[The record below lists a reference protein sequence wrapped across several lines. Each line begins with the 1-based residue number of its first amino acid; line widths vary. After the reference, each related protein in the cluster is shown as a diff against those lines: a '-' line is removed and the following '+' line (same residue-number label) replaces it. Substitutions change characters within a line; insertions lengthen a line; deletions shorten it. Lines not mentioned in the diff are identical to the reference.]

1 MFTKTGWIYTRIW
14 LFVQD
19 IENDVYYEYV
29 FFIRWC
35 IFYKV
40 IILLRFRICRM
51 GSRGYYLFTALKHS
65 LRRVQIRFDGSD
77 WGWMVVHTIWFYIS
91 DAVCLFWKGGEWNGS
106 AQTRD
111 DWLFNVNNIFKAS
124 KDIVD
129 FFSSCRIEVEQV
141 LFAFDFSD
149 WQIRSVVGKPFW
161 RYSHDPILKSEQNRI
176 CQIESCQN
184 SGLS

>member
-29 FFIRWC
+29 SFIRWC

-77 WGWMVVHTIWFYIS
+77 WGWMVVHTIGFCIS
-91 DAVCLFWKGGEWNGS
+91 DAVCLLWKGGEWNGS
-106 AQTRD
+106 AQTLYKKVGVLPIRIVKS
-111 DWLFNVNNIFKAS
+111 NVSSVGPVSLWRKANARN
-124 KDIVD
+124 V
-129 FFSSCRIEVEQV
+129 R
-141 LFAFDFSD
+141 L
-149 WQIRSVVGKPFW
+149 
-161 RYSHDPILKSEQNRI
+161 
-176 CQIESCQN
+176 
-184 SGLS
+184 